1 MKLFILFLSIFFC
14 SFGVNHILVSYDLHP
29 ILYFGI
35 LIFFYIGVLL
45 IATRFKRSM
54 FLELFVIKP
63 ITSLNLILL
72 GLTGCLCVVLI
83 AYSFF
88 GILIHL
94 DPQGFTKELSDFNF
108 LILFAFLIG
117 ALFEE
122 ILFRKY
128 LISKLEK
135 KHKPSKAI
143 FLSAIIFSL
152 FHLIDGANL
161 ILLYF
166 VGLVLGYVYWISKSW
181 LLVFVIHFL
190 YNLTLLLV
198 DYSIIH
204 GSQLLYL
211 DLPYYLVSLSS
222 SILLLWY
229 SLFLLKSKVKQLET

>member
-1 MKLFILFLSIFFC
+1 MKLFILFLSIFIC
-14 SFGVNHILVSYDLHP
+14 GFGVKHILVSYDLHP
-29 ILYFGI
+29 ILNLGI

-45 IATRFKRSM
+45 IATRFNRLM
-54 FLELFVIKP
+54 FLELFIIKP
-63 ITSLNLILL
+63 ITSSNLILL
-72 GLTGCLCVVLI
+72 GLTGCLCLVLI
-83 AYSFF
+83 GCSLV
-88 GILIHL
+88 GIFIHL
-94 DPQGFTKELSDFNF
+94 DPQGFTKALSDFNIS
-108 LILFAFLIG
+108 ILFTFLIG

-128 LISKLEK
+128 LISKLAK
-135 KHKPSKAI
+135 RYSPTKAV

-152 FHLIDGANL
+152 FHFIDGANL

-166 VGLVLGYVYWISKSW
+166 MGLILGYVYWISKSW
-181 LLVFVIHFL
+181 LLVFVIHFS

-198 DYSIIH
+198 DYSVIH

-211 DLPYYLVSLSS
+211 DLPYYLVSISS

>member
-1 MKLFILFLSIFFC
+1 MKLFILFLSIFIC

-35 LIFFYIGVLL
+35 LIFFCIGVLL

-88 GILIHL
+88 GILLHL
-94 DPQGFTKELSDFNF
+94 DPQFTKELSDFNF
-108 LILFAFLIG
+108 LILFAILIG

-181 LLVFVIHFL
+181 LLVFVIHFS

-198 DYSIIH
+198 DYSVIH
-204 GSQLLYL
+204 GSQLLY
-211 DLPYYLVSLSS
+211 LPYYLVSLSS